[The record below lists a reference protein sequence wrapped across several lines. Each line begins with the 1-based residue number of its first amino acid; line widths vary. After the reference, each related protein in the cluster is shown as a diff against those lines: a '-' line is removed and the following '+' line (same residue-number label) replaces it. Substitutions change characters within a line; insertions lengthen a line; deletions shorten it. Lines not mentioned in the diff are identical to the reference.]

1 MDPLAQ
7 PVNFRSLSLKDLLD
21 ARDTYHWHLMNKA
34 NVVGTAVGA
43 YLIRD
48 ADDGAA
54 QGGHKPH
61 RPPRTFCNS
70 SVRDSS
76 WPCVLVL
83 VRDWVEASGF
93 GGADGTFAPQDMV
106 PKTLFMPEG
115 RVVPVCVVLVSPAEA
130 QASAP
135 GSCSTRV
142 GGGLPA

>member
-21 ARDTYHWHLMNKA
+21 AREAYHWHLMNKA

-48 ADDGAA
+48 ADGASDA
-54 QGGHKPH
+54 GAGKLGAKS
-61 RPPRTFCNS
+61 RRSPRTFENS
-70 SVRDSS
+70 SVRDVS

-93 GGADGTFAPQDMV
+93 GGADQLGAWI
-106 PKTLFMPEG
+106 E
-115 RVVPVCVVLVSPAEA
+115 RYC
-130 QASAP
+130 
-135 GSCSTRV
+135 
-142 GGGLPA
+142 